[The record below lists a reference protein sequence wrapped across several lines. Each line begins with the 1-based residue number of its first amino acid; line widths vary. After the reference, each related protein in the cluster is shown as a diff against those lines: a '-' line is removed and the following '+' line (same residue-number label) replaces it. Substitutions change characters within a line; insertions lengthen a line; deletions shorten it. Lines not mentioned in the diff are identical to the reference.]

1 MLGVLGKR
9 LTIGDN
15 GINPVLGFHEVQVV
29 SMGLVAGDNEVT
41 MWLHSLRRD
50 ATEEF
55 LSHVNYGKRDYLLID
70 MPPGTSSDC
79 LNVLQCLPGIDRAV
93 VVTVP
98 TEVSQKVA
106 RKAVLLCKKARV
118 PVLGVLENMSG
129 YVCAGCGLEAN
140 ILQKGGGEKLA
151 RDLQVPFLGRTPL
164 DANFSEDMDRKHLL
178 SRTFSR
184 QRRVEGCRLYN
195 GTNIGRIGAMTTRRP
210 IDVG

>member
-1 MLGVLGKR
+1 MSVFDQDFDGPCVPRMLGVLGKR

-29 SMGLVAGDNEVT
+29 SMGLVDGDNEVT

-55 LSHVNYGKRDYLLID
+55 LLID

-79 LNVLQCLPGIDRAV
+79 LNVLQCLPDIDGAV

-118 PVLGVLENMSG
+118 PVLGVVENMSG

-151 RDLQVPFLGRTPL
+151 RDLQGPFQGRIPL
-164 DANFSEDMDRKHLL
+164 DANFSEDMDRSIFFLDHFPDSAVSKAVVSITGQISAALE
-178 SRTFSR
+178 
-184 QRRVEGCRLYN
+184 Q
-195 GTNIGRIGAMTTRRP
+195 
-210 IDVG
+210 